1 MPRNVWRV
9 EIKLG
14 DFFKSDDLTVAE
26 KAKEI
31 VKRIRDSRWRDIS
44 GSQFLLDDILERL
57 GSVADADEFD
67 YVWNEIYDLADIDRV
82 WIDTW

>member
-1 MPRNVWRV
+1 MPRNVWHV
-9 EIKLG
+9 TIKLG
-14 DFFKSDDLTVAE
+14 DFFRSDDLTVEE

-44 GSQFLLDDILERL
+44 GSQLLLDDLLEEL
-57 GSVADADEFD
+57 GSVADAAEFD

-82 WIDTW
+82 WIETW